1 MKTKKKITDDLNKVI
16 QGGKAQVEQVEQKQ
30 KLKRRAT
37 YFLSEEVLEMIA
49 QNCRGNKSYFIE
61 EAVKYF
67 LENQSK
73 V

>member
-1 MKTKKKITDDLNKVI
+1 MKTKKKITGDLNKVI

-49 QNCRGNKSYFIE
+49 QNCRGNKSYFVE